1 MSDFQ
6 PSIVGNHLE
15 GEVGEDCA
23 ELRRLNEELR
33 AELAGRV
40 QAEEALRR
48 KLAYL
53 VEAQRLSQTGS
64 WVYDAIRGAST
75 YWSAEQYR
83 ICGFNPEEG
92 PPSAE
97 MDRAHHPPEEWRRL
111 METVESAVRN
121 NADFETDSWLEFPD
135 GATKYLR
142 IIGHPVVNAAGE
154 VVELVGITID
164 VTERRRAEDT
174 NRRLAWIVES
184 TDDAIFSRTP
194 EGMIT
199 SWNRG
204 AEQMFGFR
212 AEEMIGRHISTIIPD
227 DRTDEVKDIID
238 SARRGEARRLETVRL
253 RKDGRRIDVALTIS
267 TIRDPHERIAGA
279 AVIARDMTERKRI
292 EVRQARA
299 ARHAFLRSEVSAA
312 FNESRGSLRTILQ
325 LCAEAVVR
333 HLDAAFARIWTLDG
347 DQNMLEL
354 QASAGLYTHLDGKHA
369 RIPVGSHK
377 IGLVGAE
384 RKPDL
389 TNNVQADERV
399 SDKEWARR
407 EGMISFAGYPLTVEG
422 HLVGGI
428 AMFARER
435 LEQDTIEVLE
445 SIAPIIAQ
453 GVERKRAEEQ
463 LLLIKYT
470 IDHVSDSAAR
480 VASDARLTF
489 VNDACCK
496 ALGYT
501 REELL
506 QLTVHDIDPN
516 FSREMWADHYNNLRA
531 RKSLT
536 LESNHRRKDGTV
548 FPIELSLTFLEY
560 NGQEYSFAFGRDMT
574 ERKRAE
580 GELRRLQTELEH
592 TARAMTMGALASSIA
607 HEVNQPLAGIVT
619 NGGACL
625 RWLAM
630 EPPDLEEAR
639 DAVNRMIRDGH
650 RASDVIMR
658 ARALLKKTP
667 PQKTPLDINAVV
679 RETIAFAQHEVHK
692 SEILLQT
699 KFSPELPTI
708 AGDKIQLQQV
718 LLNLLMNGIDAIKAT
733 TDGGAQLSIETRQ
746 HEEDEI
752 LVSVKDS
759 GVGLEAGSLDKI
771 FEAFYTTKK
780 EGMGMGLSISRSII
794 EAHGGRLWAT
804 PNDGRG
810 ATFQF
815 TLSTGE
821 GE

>member
-1 MSDFQ
+1 MSEFQ
-6 PSIVGNHLE
+6 PLIEGNRFAGRVE
-15 GEVGEDCA
+15 ENCA

-40 QAEEALRR
+40 RDEEALRK

-53 VEAQRLSQTGS
+53 AESQRLSQTGS
-64 WVYDAIRGAST
+64 WVYDTLRGVST

-83 ICGFNPEEG
+83 ICGFDPEEG

-97 MDRAHHPPEEWRRL
+97 MDRAHHAPEEWSRL
-111 METVESAVRN
+111 TETVKSAVRN
-121 NADFETDSWLEFPD
+121 NANFETDSWLEFPD
-135 GATKYLR
+135 GSTKYLR
-142 IIGHPVVNAAGE
+142 IIGHPVVNASGN

-164 VTERRRAEDT
+164 VTERMRAEDT

-194 EGMIT
+194 EGIIT

-212 AEEMIGRHISTIIPD
+212 AEEIIGRHISTIIPD
-227 DRTDEVKDIID
+227 DLTDEIKDILD

-253 RKDGRRIDVALTIS
+253 RKDGRRIDVALAIS
-267 TIRDPHERIAGA
+267 TIRDPHERIVGA
-279 AVIARDMTERKRI
+279 AVIARDITERKRI

-312 FNESRGSLRTILQ
+312 FNESQGSLRTILQ
-325 LCAEAVVR
+325 SCAEAVVR

-347 DQNMLEL
+347 DKNMLEL
-354 QASAGLYTHLDGKHA
+354 QASAGLYTRLDGRHA
-369 RIPVGSHK
+369 CIPVGSHK
-377 IGLVGAE
+377 IGLVAAQ
-384 RKPDL
+384 RKSDL
-389 TNNVQADERV
+389 TNNVQEDERV

-407 EGMISFAGYPLTVEG
+407 EGMISFAGCPLTVEG

-428 AMFARER
+428 AMFARRALER
-435 LEQDTIEVLE
+435 DTIEVLE

-453 GVERKRAEEQ
+453 GIERKRAEEQ

-470 IDHVSDSAAR
+470 IDHVSDTAAR
-480 VASDARLTF
+480 IASDARFVF
-489 VNDACCK
+489 VNDACCNS
-496 ALGYT
+496 LGYT

-516 FSREMWADHYNNLRA
+516 FPRDTWADHYNNLRA

-536 LESNHRRKDGTV
+536 LESNHRRKDGHV

-560 NGQEYSFAFGRDMT
+560 NGQEYSFAFGRDIT

-580 GELRRLQTELEH
+580 GELRRLQSELEH
-592 TARAMTMGALASSIA
+592 TARVMTMGALASSIA

-619 NGGACL
+619 NGSACL

-630 EPPDLEEAR
+630 DPPDLEEAR
-639 DAVNRMIRDGH
+639 DAVNRIIRDGH

-658 ARALLKKTP
+658 ARALLKKAQ
-667 PQKTPLDINAVV
+667 PQKTSLNINEVV

-692 SEILLQT
+692 SEIFLRT
-699 KFSPELPTI
+699 KFSPELPMV

-718 LLNLLMNGIDAIKAT
+718 LLNLLMNGIDAIKAAG
-733 TDGGAQLSIETRQ
+733 DGRPQLSVETRP
-746 HEEDEI
+746 HEEDKI
-752 LVSVKDS
+752 LISVKDS
-759 GVGLEAGSLDKI
+759 GVGLGAGSLDKI
-771 FEAFYTTKK
+771 FEAFYTTKR
-780 EGMGMGLSISRSII
+780 EGMGMGLSISRSIV

-804 PNDGRG
+804 PNDGSRG

-815 TLSTGE
+815 TLPVGE
-821 GE
+821 V

>member
-1 MSDFQ
+1 MSEFQ
-6 PSIVGNHLE
+6 PFIEGNHLAGKVE
-15 GEVGEDCA
+15 EYCA

-33 AELAGRV
+33 AELAERERV
-40 QAEEALRR
+40 EEALRK

-53 VEAQRLSQTGS
+53 AESQRLSQTGS
-64 WVYDAIRGAST
+64 WVYDTIGGAST

-97 MDRAHHPPEEWRRL
+97 MDRAHHPPEEWSRL
-111 METVESAVRN
+111 METVESAVRH

-135 GATKYLR
+135 GSTKYLR
-142 IIGHPVVNAAGE
+142 IIGHPVVNASGD
-154 VVELVGITID
+154 VVELVGITVD
-164 VTERRRAEDT
+164 VTERKRAEDT

-184 TDDAIFSRTP
+184 TNDAIFSRTP
-194 EGMIT
+194 EGIIT

-204 AEQMFGFR
+204 AEQMFGFP
-212 AEEMIGRHISTIIPD
+212 AEEIIGRHISAIIPD
-227 DRTDEVKDIID
+227 DRTDEIKDILD
-238 SARRGEARRLETVRL
+238 SARRGGSRRLETVRL
-253 RKDGRRIDVALTIS
+253 RKDGQRINVALAIS
-267 TIRDPHERIAGA
+267 TIRDPHERIVGA
-279 AVIARDMTERKRI
+279 AVIARDITERKRI
-292 EVRQARA
+292 EERQARA
-299 ARHAFLRSEVSAA
+299 ARHTTLRAEVAAA
-312 FNESRGSLRTILQ
+312 FNESQGSLRTILQ
-325 LCAEAVVR
+325 ICAEAVVR
-333 HLDAAFARIWTLDG
+333 HLDAAFARIWTINDEKNL
-347 DQNMLEL
+347 LEL

-369 RIPVGSHK
+369 RIPVGSHE
-377 IGLVGAE
+377 IGLVAAE
-384 RKPDL
+384 RKPDV
-389 TNNVQADERV
+389 TNNIQEDERV

-407 EGMISFAGYPLTVEG
+407 EGLISFAGYPLAVEG

-428 AMFARER
+428 AMFARQT
-435 LEQDTIEVLE
+435 LEPDTFEVLA

-480 VASDARLTF
+480 ITSDARLVF
-489 VNDACCK
+489 VNEACCK
-496 ALGYT
+496 SLGYT

-516 FSREMWADHYNNLRA
+516 FPRELWAEHYHNLRIQ
-531 RKSLT
+531 KSLT
-536 LESNHRRKDGTV
+536 LESNHRRKDGHV

-560 NGQEYSFAFGRDMT
+560 NGQEYSFAFGRDIT

-580 GELRRLQTELEH
+580 RKTRRLQTELEH
-592 TARAMTMGALASSIA
+592 AARAMTMGALASSIA

-619 NGGACL
+619 NGSACL

-639 DAVNRMIRDGH
+639 HAVNRIIRDGH
-650 RASDVIMR
+650 RASEVIMR

-667 PQKTPLDINAVV
+667 PRKTSLDINEVV
-679 RETIAFAQHEVHK
+679 RETIAFAQHEVQK
-692 SEILLQT
+692 SEIHLQT
-699 KFSPELPTI
+699 KFSPELPTV

-718 LLNLLMNGIDAIKAT
+718 LLNLLMNGIDALKAAA
-733 TDGGAQLSIETRQ
+733 DGERKLSIETRP
-746 HEEDEI
+746 HEEDKI

-759 GVGLEAGSLDKI
+759 GVGLDAGSPDKM
-771 FEAFYTTKK
+771 FEAFYTTKE

-804 PNDGRG
+804 PNDGKG

-815 TLSTGE
+815 TLSAGE
-821 GE
+821 EE